1 MIVNVHYYI
10 LDSFF
15 LGCDLI
21 DFLQLSIPFKSEH
34 VMQVLSAD
42 EKGGYYIN
50 LEEIARRAG
59 LCLCSRN
66 VEFQIDGDLEV
77 SALSHPYESLP
88 SHFSSLAM
96 KVHQGSNLSPPRVEL
111 KASPAKLLQGHNVFG
126 PTDVCLCAQ
135 SLLEPFVLAM
145 PLLYEFLDIEETC
158 IAKIDSTFSARLKT
172 INQTRQVMDLLRN
185 VSNGQTKATKNT
197 RSQNYD
203 TTMYWN
209 ETSNSVRRKAY
220 LKGQEL
226 QADLDRCK
234 LAFRRSPNDAS
245 LKRRINVLS
254 NPDLIEWAALIV
266 RFEVSLFPR
275 KLNELNI
282 PIKLIDLIKYQ
293 YEYEKEGRN
302 LIYDM
307 WSAGF
312 NELFESF
319 KGSIMNI
326 YDDEKILE
334 LLKSKYHSITPK
346 GNITYA
352 KAQRIFGFYRRLV
365 NEGYDEVF
373 KTFNRA
379 SFYRNIDE
387 LMAVGISKAQLQNL
401 QADKLSNV
409 IPLVDIIRVD
419 FSQQY
424 PDWYVEPVCPSYD
437 NIVQLKAS

>member
-1 MIVNVHYYI
+1 MI
-10 LDSFF
+10 
-15 LGCDLI
+15 DL
-21 DFLQLSIPFKSEH
+21 LQLSIPFKSEH
-34 VMQVLSAD
+34 VIQVLSAD
-42 EKGGYYIN
+42 DKSGYYIN
-50 LEEIARRAG
+50 LEEIARRSQ
-59 LCLCSRN
+59 LRLSSRN

-96 KVHQGSNLSPPRVEL
+96 KVHQGSNFAGPRVEL

-126 PTDVCLCAQ
+126 PTNVRLCAWA
-135 SLLEPFVLAM
+135 LLEPFCLAM
-145 PLLYEFLDIEETC
+145 PLLAEFLDFEEIY
-158 IAKIDSTFSARLKT
+158 IAKIDCTFSARLET
-172 INQTRQVMDLLRN
+172 VNQTRQVMDILRN

-197 RSQNYD
+197 RSQSYE

-209 ETSNSVRRKAY
+209 ETSNSVRRKTY
-220 LKGQEL
+220 LKGKEIQV
-226 QADLDRCK
+226 DLDRCK
-234 LAFRRSPNDAS
+234 HDLRYSPNDDS

-254 NPDLIEWAALIV
+254 NPDLIEFAALLV
-266 RFEVSLFPR
+266 RFEASLFPR
-275 KLNELNI
+275 KLKDLNI
-282 PIKLIDLIKYQ
+282 PVKLIDLIKYQ
-293 YEYEKEGRN
+293 IEYEKEGRN

-319 KGSIMNI
+319 KGTVMNI

-346 GNITYA
+346 GNITYS
-352 KAQRIFGFYRRLV
+352 KAQRVFGFYRRLV

-379 SFYRNIDE
+379 SFYRGINE
-387 LMAVGISKAQLQNL
+387 LVSAGLSKSQLQNL
-401 QADKLSNV
+401 QAEKLNNV
-409 IPLVDIIRVD
+409 IPLVQLIQVD

-424 PDWYVEPVCPSYD
+424 PDWYVEPTFESYD
-437 NIVQLKAS
+437 NVVQLKAS